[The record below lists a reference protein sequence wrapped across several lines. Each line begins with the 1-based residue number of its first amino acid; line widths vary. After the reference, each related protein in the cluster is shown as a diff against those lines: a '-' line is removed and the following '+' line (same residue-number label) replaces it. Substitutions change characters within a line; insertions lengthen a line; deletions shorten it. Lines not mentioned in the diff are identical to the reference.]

1 MSSTVARA
9 RTDHDLLSP
18 RNLSDPTPLYR
29 ELREHEPVHWSEQL
43 NAWVVTRY
51 EDVMGCFRDARLSA
65 ERSRFFEYQ
74 IQGLEPE
81 TIREFMETTRN
92 QLVMRVGTEHT
103 RMRRQTGAAFTPAK
117 LEEMRAAIHRTMTE
131 LLDGV
136 QPQRSMNLAQE
147 IAYQLPT
154 RVIAELLG
162 VPAED
167 RERFR
172 RWSDE
177 LADFAAPAA
186 GASMLGVA
194 RRANTAMVEM
204 KDYFLPLLEERRA
217 RPTQD
222 ALGLMVQA
230 QEQGQMTAG
239 ELVANAIL
247 LLFAG
252 HTTTTDQLSNCV
264 HDLLTHPEQLE
275 LLREQPERVRQAV
288 EECVRFH
295 PAVPFVFRVAVEDVV
310 LRGHRILPGEVVF
323 LGMAAANRDPRAYPE
338 PDRFDI
344 SRDHTQ
350 HRHLSFGFGTHH
362 CMGAGLARRELET
375 GLTLLLERMPGL
387 RLDPARPARMKCHSV
402 NFRGFE
408 QLPVCW

>member
-9 RTDHDLLSP
+9 RTDHDLLSS
-18 RNLSDPTPLYR
+18 RNLSDPIPLYR
-29 ELREHEPVHWSEQL
+29 ELREHEPVHWSDRL
-43 NAWVVTRY
+43 RAWVVTRY
-51 EDVMGCFRDARLSA
+51 EDVMACFRDARLSA
-65 ERSRFFEYQ
+65 ERSKYFEYQ

-186 GASMLGVA
+186 GVSMLGAA
-194 RRANTAMVEM
+194 RRANTAMM
-204 KDYFLPLLEERRA
+204 
-217 RPTQD
+217 
-222 ALGLMVQA
+222 
-230 QEQGQMTAG
+230 
-239 ELVANAIL
+239 
-247 LLFAG
+247 
-252 HTTTTDQLSNCV
+252 
-264 HDLLTHPEQLE
+264 
-275 LLREQPERVRQAV
+275 
-288 EECVRFH
+288 
-295 PAVPFVFRVAVEDVV
+295 
-310 LRGHRILPGEVVF
+310 
-323 LGMAAANRDPRAYPE
+323 DPNQ
-338 PDRFDI
+338 FK
-344 SRDHTQ
+344 
-350 HRHLSFGFGTHH
+350 F
-362 CMGAGLARRELET
+362 
-375 GLTLLLERMPGL
+375 
-387 RLDPARPARMKCHSV
+387 
-402 NFRGFE
+402 
-408 QLPVCW
+408 